1 MTSHRLRVIGLLIFG
16 VGCSVASLAAHAIVP
31 LPRWATPLEVVAL
44 LCVITGAT
52 MLARE
57 PGGGE

>member
-1 MTSHRLRVIGLLIFG
+1 MSRRPRVITLLIFSI
-16 VGCSVASLAAHAIVP
+16 GCSVVSLAAHWIVP
-31 LPRWATPLEVVAL
+31 LPRWVTPLEVVAL
-44 LCVITGAT
+44 LCVIVGAT